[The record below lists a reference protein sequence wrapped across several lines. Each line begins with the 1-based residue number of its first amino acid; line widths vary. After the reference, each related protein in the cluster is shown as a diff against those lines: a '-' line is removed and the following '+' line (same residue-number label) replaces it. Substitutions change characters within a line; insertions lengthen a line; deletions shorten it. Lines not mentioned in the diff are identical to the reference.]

1 MGVDLGVKHLA
12 TLSVPVSGLSD
23 ANGHVAN
30 PRHLDAELERLA
42 KLNRQLARAIRG
54 SKNRAKILQRHQLLY
69 GRVTQTRELYLHR
82 LTTTLASSFE
92 TVVLED
98 LNVAGMVKKS
108 KNTTTKG
115 LSRGVLDAGFYELR
129 RQLTYK
135 TEDRGHRVVVVGRY
149 YPSSKLFIVWRNES
163 QARPR

>member
-1 MGVDLGVKHLA
+1 
-12 TLSVPVSGLSD
+12 
-23 ANGHVAN
+23 
-30 PRHLDAELERLA
+30 
-42 KLNRQLARAIRG
+42 LARAIRG
-54 SKNRAKILQRHQLLY
+54 SKNRAKILQRRQLLY
-69 GRVTQTRELYLHR
+69 GRVTRTRELNLQR
-82 LTTTLASSFE
+82 LTATLAGSFE